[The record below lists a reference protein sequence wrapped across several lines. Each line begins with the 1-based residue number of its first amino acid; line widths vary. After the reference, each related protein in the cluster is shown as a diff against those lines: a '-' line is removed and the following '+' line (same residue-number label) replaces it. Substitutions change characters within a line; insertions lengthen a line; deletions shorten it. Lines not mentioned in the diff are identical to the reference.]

1 MSERLNVWLQGIKGK
16 TVKGENNYNHW
27 RRYSKI
33 LCDRVMKN
41 IKDLNLDADLE
52 VSRRELEIANYR
64 LTGLSTGYYSDPD
77 AWKVLCDKLEDL
89 LHYIVSL
96 E

>member
-16 TVKGENNYNHW
+16 TVKDENNYNHW
-27 RRYSKI
+27 RRYSKK

-64 LTGLSTGYYSDPD
+64 LTGLSTD